1 MSHNAA
7 ADLERG
13 WTLPFDSVPIQWTT
27 HAREQFFSRTGL
39 DADEMSRSILSVSTT
54 APDWAKRKQRQN
66 PAFAWA
72 AGQVGGVQIALPL
85 YVDRLHGD
93 SQLIAGTTLT
103 NERQEQALRAMAR
116 GYYVAPMGP
125 RKRQEP
131 RDSAG
136 RADEREL
143 CAALV
148 DLAGE
153 SLILA

>member
-103 NERQEQALRAMAR
+103 NERQEQALKAMAR
-116 GYYVAPMGP
+116 VTMSRRWGHVNGRSLETPPGGP
-125 RKRQEP
+125 TSGSSVQRW
-131 RDSAG
+131 
-136 RADEREL
+136 
-143 CAALV
+143 
-148 DLAGE
+148 
-153 SLILA
+153 